1 MTCLL
6 LDTDIICDML
16 RNLQGPAAK
25 RAIAVGATESGGRLG
40 LYTSVIVQCE
50 LEFGLARQP
59 NPRLQIAYDA
69 VMQTIDVLPLTKDI
83 VSRYANLRKQLEAS
97 GKAIGANDLL
107 IAAHALA
114 LDATL
119 VSADAEFLRVPGLR
133 VENWLSNEEP
143 QQIARK

>member
-1 MTCLL
+1 MTSLM
-6 LDTDIICDML
+6 LDTNIISDMM
-16 RNLQGPAAK
+16 RHLQGPAAQ
-25 RAIAVGATESGGRLG
+25 RAIAISSSESGGKRG

-83 VSRYANLRKQLEAS
+83 VSRYAALRSHLQAA
-97 GKAIGANDLL
+97 GTPIGANDLL

-119 VSADAEFLRVPGLR
+119 VSADADFLRVPGLQL
-133 VENWLSNEEP
+133 ENWLAVEV
-143 QQIARK
+143 